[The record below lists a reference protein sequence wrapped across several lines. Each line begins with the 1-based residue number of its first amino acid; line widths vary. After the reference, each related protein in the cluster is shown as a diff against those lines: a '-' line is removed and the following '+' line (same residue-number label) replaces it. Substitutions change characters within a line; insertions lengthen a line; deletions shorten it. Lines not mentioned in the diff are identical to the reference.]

1 MANEDTAMHIIKSVR
16 VLSVAKICGAIYGGI
31 GLIVMPFFAL
41 LGLAGLV
48 GGRHSS
54 FGAISGLAFGVIA
67 PIFYGVMGFVAGGI
81 GAFVY
86 NVVAKWLGGIEI
98 QLDSAFAAAP
108 FPETTTSSIR
118 G

>member
-1 MANEDTAMHIIKSVR
+1 MHIIKSVG
-16 VLSVAKICGAIYGGI
+16 VLSVAKICGAVYGGI
-31 GLIVMPFFAL
+31 GLIALSFFAL
-41 LGLAGLV
+41 LSLAGLA

-54 FGAISGLAFGVIA
+54 FGAMSGVAFGVMA
-67 PIFYGVMGFVAGGI
+67 PIFYGVMGFVLGGI

-86 NVVAKWLGGIEI
+86 NVVAKWLGGVEI

-108 FPETTTSSIR
+108 FPETTTSSIP

>member
-1 MANEDTAMHIIKSVR
+1 MANENTAMHIIKSVG

-67 PIFYGVMGFVAGGI
+67 PIFYGVMGFVLGGI

-86 NVVAKWLGGIEI
+86 NVGATNTDDHGSCPHL
-98 QLDSAFAAAP
+98 
-108 FPETTTSSIR
+108 
-118 G
+118 